1 MAEPLVLVGEIGRPH
16 GVRGLVHLRSF
27 CAAPGD
33 IALYGPLTDEAGRGF
48 AIEWLGNGLA
58 RIEGVADRDA
68 AARLTGTRLYV
79 PRGRLPQPE
88 EEEFYLADLIG
99 LAAFDAAG
107 APLGVVRAVEDF
119 GAGAFLTVQGEGADL
134 LVPFTRAAVPLVD
147 LAARRV
153 VLAPP
158 EEVMV
163 RPEEAEQLGL
173 APEDPP
179 PSPRPRRGVD
189 AARPREAGRRAMG
202 RGR

>member
-27 CAAPGD
+27 CAAPAD

-48 AIEWLGNGLA
+48 RVEWLGNGLA

-79 PRGRLPQPE
+79 PRDRLPAPP

-99 LAAFDAAG
+99 LAAFDEAG
-107 APLGVVRAVEDF
+107 TPLGTVRAVEDF
-119 GAGAFLTVQGEGADL
+119 GAGAFVTVQGEGGEL

-158 EEVMV
+158 AEVMV
-163 RPEEAEQLGL
+163 RPEEAEELGL
-173 APEDPP
+173 VPEEQAPA
-179 PSPRPRRGVD
+179 PRPRRGPD
-189 AARPREAGRRAMG
+189 ATRPREAGRRAMG